1 MPTAPRRNKYCSDDD
16 QGPARVHQGAFT
28 PGSNGVQVRF
38 IDPRKGPAMIRRSIR
53 FPLASCPCGGMVDAA
68 DSKSVAGDSVLVQV
82 RPGAPAPP
90 QAVNPGAGNY
100 TEAASRPAA
109 TSASA
114 EGVPKASI
122 SDSPAFTKAHAGDLE
137 SPS

>member
-53 FPLASCPCGGMVDAA
+53 FSRASCPCGGMVDAA

-82 RPGAPAPP
+82 RPGAPIRP
-90 QAVNPGAGNY
+90 QSRSLIAACGMINADITLAGAVDCG
-100 TEAASRPAA
+100 
-109 TSASA
+109 
-114 EGVPKASI
+114 
-122 SDSPAFTKAHAGDLE
+122 
-137 SPS
+137 